1 MKNPAASLYEDL
13 ARIDEALEPFN
24 APAIEEHAGLRWMRQ
39 TLLERRKHVQS
50 QIDGIER
57 STLTITVS
65 STVPGTATPVAA
77 TVAALL
83 TAVQE
88 EVWSAARSLDWP
100 DQWPQVQRDAGTVLQ
115 VGSAGHSDDQWYV
128 ELQRPA
134 GPLEAQPTMP
144 DGEHLVFDTAV
155 EHLLRRLEKGK
166 HDRLLRLVLDS
177 DLPVTL
183 TLTTVTGETHTV
195 ELNQQRA
202 QSLLL
207 SG

>member
-13 ARIDEALEPFN
+13 SRIEEALEPFN
-24 APAIEEHAGLRWMRQ
+24 APQTNEHAGLRWMRQ
-39 TLLERRKHVQS
+39 TLVERHEHVQN
-50 QIDGIER
+50 QINGIER
-57 STLTITVS
+57 STLTITL
-65 STVPGTATPVAA
+65 GAEADATAAPPAD
-77 TVAALL
+77 TVAALVA
-83 TAVQE
+83 AVQQ
-88 EVWSAARSLDWP
+88 EVWVAARSLEWP
-100 DQWPQVQRDAGTVLQ
+100 DQWPQSQRDTATTLQ
-115 VGSAGHSDDQWYV
+115 VAAAGHADDQWYI

-155 EHLLRRLEKGK
+155 EHLLRRLEKGT